1 MINVKSLLITI
12 VVAFVAIQSMDFL
25 VHGVWLKP
33 VYEATASLWR
43 SEAEMQSMMP
53 VMLLGH
59 FLTAGAFTL
68 IYAAAVAEKRR
79 ISCTLKYASTMG
91 LFAGAGQL
99 MMYAVQPYP
108 GSLVVKWI
116 VAGIIESIILGVIVF
131 KVYKLPAKQ
140 S

>member
-12 VVAFVAIQSMDFL
+12 VVTFIAIQFMDFL

-33 VYEATASLWR
+33 VYEATKSLWR
-43 SEAEMQSMMP
+43 SEADMQSMMP
-53 VMLLGH
+53 FMLLGH
-59 FLTAGAFTL
+59 FLTAGAFSL

-79 ISCTLKYASTMG
+79 LSCTLKYAFAMG

-99 MMYAVQPYP
+99 VMYAVQPYP

-116 VAGIIESIILGVIVF
+116 VAGIIEAIILGLIVF

-140 S
+140 A

>member
-12 VVAFVAIQSMDFL
+12 VVAFVAIQVMDFL

-33 VYEATASLWR
+33 VYEATKSLWR
-43 SEAEMQSMMP
+43 SEADMQSMMP
-53 VMLLGH
+53 IMLLGH
-59 FLTAGAFTL
+59 LLTAGAFTL
-68 IYAAAVAEKRR
+68 IYAAAVAEKQRL
-79 ISCTLKYASTMG
+79 SCTLKYASTMG

-116 VAGIIESIILGVIVF
+116 VAGIIEAIILGVIVF